1 MKSININISKSNVFE
16 EVAKTTAYI
25 GAKKVEG
32 SGAAYDRIFTTN
44 EDKEMLERFWQ
55 ETADVVTYAMRTFLN
70 GVPSTSTSYD
80 VSLVMSDR
88 FDDSLSNSLNSSVY
102 SYFVNSILSKWCDIT
117 DKENVKE
124 YADKAAALLININDM
139 LFFKKK
145 PTRKTIKKQ

>member
-1 MKSININISKSNVFE
+1 MKSIEINISKSEVFE

-44 EDKEMLERFWQ
+44 DDKNMLERFWL
-55 ETADVVTYAMRTFLN
+55 ETADVMTNILSQFLN
-70 GVPSTSTSYD
+70 GVPSTSSSYT
-80 VSLVMSDR
+80 VGLVMSDR
-88 FDDSLSNSLNSSVY
+88 FDTNLSDSLYSSIC

-117 DKENVKE
+117 DKDNVKE
-124 YADKAAALLININDM
+124 YTDKAGALLVNINDM

-145 PTRKTIKKQ
+145 PTRKIIKK

>member
-1 MKSININISKSNVFE
+1 MKSTEINISKSEVFE

-32 SGAAYDRIFTTN
+32 SGAAYDRIFTTS

-55 ETADVVTYAMRTFLN
+55 ETSDVVTNELSTFLS

-80 VSLVMSDR
+80 VDLVMSDR
-88 FDDSLSNSLNSSVY
+88 FDTSLSNSLNSSIY

-124 YADKAAALLININDM
+124 YADKAGVLLVNINDM

-145 PTRKTIKKQ
+145 PTRKIIKK